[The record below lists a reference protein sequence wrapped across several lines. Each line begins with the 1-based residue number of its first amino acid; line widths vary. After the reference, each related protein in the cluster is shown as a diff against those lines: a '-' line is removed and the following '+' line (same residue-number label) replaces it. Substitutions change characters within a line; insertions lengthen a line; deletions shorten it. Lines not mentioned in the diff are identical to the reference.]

1 MKFIFLTLPAYGHLN
16 PTLGVAKELVRRR
29 HKVIVYNTEDFRVK
43 IEKTGAEFRPPPIKV
58 KIPDL
63 RVMQNAEIIAKLN
76 LQVTKQILPNLERMI
91 EIEKPDCVLHDAM
104 NLWGKLAGIRSKTPS
119 VSLVT
124 SMVLHP
130 AVLLKYTKFLLPD
143 YFRLIKH
150 TKDTFQIFKDYRN
163 LYKKVGRRVPFIT
176 DMFINSEKLNLVFT
190 SKYFQPCSDRLS
202 RQFKFVG
209 PIIYERPETP
219 LPINTSDKPI
229 IYIALG
235 TVYNDNTLLYRTFVK
250 IFANTPF
257 RIYLSFGSYIKP
269 QALGEI
275 PENITIGNYLPQ
287 LSILKKASLF
297 ISHGGMNSVNESLY
311 YGVPMLFF
319 PFIQEQRANAA
330 RVQELGAGISWDK
343 KPVEKDSFMTAVNE
357 LLTNKTYKENAHKIE
372 KTLKDAG
379 GYKKAADLIVDYAYL

>member
-16 PTLGVAKELVRRR
+16 PTLGVAKELVRRK
-29 HKVIVYNTEDFRVK
+29 HKVIVYNTEDFRGK
-43 IEKTGAEFRPPPIKV
+43 IEKTGAEFRPPPIKI

-76 LQVTKQILPNLERMI
+76 LQVTRQILPYLERMI

-104 NLWGKLAGIRSKTPS
+104 NLWGKLSGIRSKTPS

-209 PIIYERPETP
+209 PIIYERPEDP
-219 LPINTSDKPI
+219 LPVNTAGKPI

-235 TVYNDNTLLYRTFVK
+235 TIYNDNTQLYRTFIK
-250 IFANTPF
+250 ILSDTPY
-257 RIYLSFGSYIKP
+257 RIYLSYGNHIKP
-269 QALGEI
+269 QDLGEI
-275 PENITIGNYLPQ
+275 PENITIGSYLPQ

-311 YGVPMLFF
+311 FGVPMLFF
-319 PFIQEQRANAA
+319 PFIQEQKANAS
-330 RVQELGAGISWDK
+330 RVEELGAGISWNK
-343 KPVEKDSFMTAVNE
+343 KPVEKENFLGTINE
-357 LLTNKTYKENAHKIE
+357 LMADQKYKQNAKKIS

-379 GYKKAADLIVDYAYL
+379 GYNRAADLIITYAS